1 MKKYAAFF
9 DLDKTLLVTNSGNLF
24 FRYCYRLDQ
33 IKFWELIKLIPY
45 PLLYKLDMLNVEAL
59 ARKLVLR
66 FKGASKEEIYE
77 FTGMWVKNMV
87 KDYFRK
93 SAVQELNL
101 HKEKGAHTVMISA
114 STHNLCYPIQKY
126 LGIEELI
133 CTDIKFENN
142 IFTGDLGVHCY
153 AQEKL
158 TRAENFCKNHG
169 YSLED
174 AYFYSDSYSDL
185 HLLEEVGHP
194 VCVDPDMILKK
205 TAKEKKWPILY

>member
-1 MKKYAAFF
+1 
-9 DLDKTLLVTNSGNLF
+9 
-24 FRYCYRLDQ
+24 
-33 IKFWELIKLIPY
+33 
-45 PLLYKLDMLNVEAL
+45 
-59 ARKLVLR
+59 
-66 FKGASKEEIYE
+66 
-77 FTGMWVKNMV
+77 
-87 KDYFRK
+87 
-93 SAVQELNL
+93 
-101 HKEKGAHTVMISA
+101 
-114 STHNLCYPIQKY
+114 
-126 LGIEELI
+126 
-133 CTDIKFENN
+133 
-142 IFTGDLGVHCY
+142 CY